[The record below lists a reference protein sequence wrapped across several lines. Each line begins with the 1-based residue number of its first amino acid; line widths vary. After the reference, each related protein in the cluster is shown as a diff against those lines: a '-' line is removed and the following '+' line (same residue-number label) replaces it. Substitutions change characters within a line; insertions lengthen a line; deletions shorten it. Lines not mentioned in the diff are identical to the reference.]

1 MITQFLISA
10 MMAVSPFHPKTP
22 VPDVPKQYAILTAD
36 EEERKPTSRRERRAS
51 MRRQK

>member
-10 MMAVSPFHPKTP
+10 MMAISPFHPKTP

-51 MRRQK
+51 MRRKS